1 MQAWTDPGK
10 PFGLHAAHHIER
22 FSRILQRL
30 SMLKGER
37 NVNVSKITRRV
48 LLNRL
53 AFLGASPLFTGKTT
67 GQTKPTSLPR
77 SAQRYREPEKEIPV
91 YGHFD
96 VIAVGGGP
104 AGFAAALASARNGA
118 RTLILERFPYFGGTA
133 TASLMPNING
143 YRNQVKP
150 DGLQTSKGIAE
161 EVILRLKEVDGLG
174 KTGYKAEAYPTV
186 KGQLSYSYGID
197 PEKFKYI
204 TLKMIHEAGI
214 RVLFHTLFVDS
225 ILEGNRITGV
235 IFENKSG
242 RQAAFG
248 KVVVDATGDADV
260 AHRTGAPYW
269 KADPEK
275 DKALRC
281 ALMYKVAGFGPNDF
295 EQLAGPCTRQA
306 KVFWGP
312 ASPPLDA
319 VDADALTRG
328 EMETRLGVYDDFK
341 KKQEQFP
348 FLKNASI
355 VETPPLLGIRQTRF
369 IDGLYQITGDDALAG
384 RTFED
389 SIAMSSCPII
399 SYYGYRRYLEHEG
412 YEIPYRCLLPRN
424 VEGLLVTGRC
434 ISTDQR
440 AFESQRAMAPTMC
453 LGEAAGT
460 SAALCAKQ
468 GKTPKEMEVKQL
480 QRQLVQQG
488 AEIGQNKK
496 G

>member
-1 MQAWTDPGK
+1 MSA
-10 PFGLHAAHHIER
+10 
-22 FSRILQRL
+22 
-30 SMLKGER
+30 
-37 NVNVSKITRRV
+37 SKITRRG
-48 LLNRL
+48 LLNRMAL
-53 AFLGASPLFTGKTT
+53 FGASSLFAGKTT
-67 GQTKPTSLPR
+67 GQSNRTALPQR
-77 SAQRYREPEKEIPV
+77 VERYREPEKEIPI
-91 YGHFD
+91 YGNFD
-96 VIAVGGGP
+96 VITVGGGP

-118 RTLILERFPYFGGTA
+118 RTLIVERFPYFGGTA

-161 EVILRLKEVDGLG
+161 EVVLRLKEVDGLG
-174 KTGYKAEAYPTV
+174 KTGYKAEAYPSV

-204 TLKMIHEAGI
+204 TLKMVKEAEI

-225 ILEGNRITGV
+225 IMEGNRITGV
-235 IFENKSG
+235 ILENKSG

-260 AHRTGAPYW
+260 AHRAGALYW

-275 DKALRC
+275 DKTLRC
-281 ALMYKVAGFGPNDF
+281 GLMYKVAGMGPDEI

-312 ASPPLDA
+312 VPPPLDA
-319 VDADALTRG
+319 VDADALTKA
-328 EMETRLGVYDDFK
+328 EMDTRLGVYDDFK
-341 KKQEQFP
+341 KKLEQFP
-348 FLKNASI
+348 FLKNAAI

-412 YEIPYRCLLPRN
+412 YQIPYRCLLPRN
-424 VEGLLVTGRC
+424 VDGLLVTGRC

-460 SAALCAKQ
+460 SAALCAKHQ
-468 GKTPKEMEVKQL
+468 KTPKVMDVKTL
-480 QRQLVQQG
+480 QRQLIQQG